1 MVLSRR
7 DLMQGAAA
15 GGLLLGFPGLA
26 APFEA
31 SAAPAARPLLDRVG
45 EVCARLAPKGWRSL
59 LLAVSRGTLD
69 IGAPDLAEALARP
82 IADLDRTVPGF
93 ADFAPGLAVRGIEPG
108 SPARSLLY
116 HALASAEVLTDGEGR
131 SLGAFPALAEI
142 EAVEDYVYGVR
153 PPTLDRL
160 REIAGDNALGVVVLA
175 VDYRAATGSVHGRH
189 ADLCFSRTGIAR
201 MGTVDPFYD
210 ARARQF
216 TPADPKRPFV
226 FRTVPQRFAPYIAMQ
241 VTGADSRLFGPRD
254 TVSGDDER
262 SFWVP
267 LHKLFGGPECIEGLD
282 LSVTLGSHLVN
293 EKLKHM
299 HLFLREQGYPTDW
312 TGKALEQYPF
322 VIRGERIA
330 SLLPPPRHGSGV
342 LGPRPAPFANRARFR
357 DQWLSFNVSSDLVG
371 DPGILYFSSVQ
382 LIPGSLETE
391 PTYLEGTAPDNDR
404 RAPEYVNI
412 RHRLNPDGSLDD
424 LNLDPDMDRI
434 IREGG
439 YRAQHYI
446 DFAGDGSVAV
456 RCPQLEAEIDTFKPA
471 FCSVAPPDFFP
482 LVNQRDLVAWW
493 REKVPA
499 AVRAALW
506 AVPPR
511 PLSEFRFAGDIRL
524 PSGFDIYDDTLTAVV
539 GQPAPGEPVPRQLD
553 ADARGRYSGLPDS
566 AAGVTDPGWEVSQG
580 LVYNEP
586 GLPLQRY
593 MQSYSLGTPFLEDVK
608 LCAALGSYWP
618 AAAPDGTRTFT
629 PLKDAPG
636 FPYPWPTVVPLTDAE
651 IGMEPVPGLGHVP
664 WDGIRGPRLETVG
677 GREAVVYQDID
688 RADYITT
695 MDRLSAHL
703 TARVDLAETKARVL
717 AMESVYW
724 SLGIHDPEFVTRFG
738 DRAVI
743 EILKAKSAW
752 AVLSFRTAGPADPD
766 LVAAQQATGG
776 RLTGPHRYRVVI
788 YRPGAETRHPTDIQ
802 KVVVQIEERVLA
814 FTDGAAVLLSRDG
827 GPWRLDR
834 SMPTS

>member
-45 EVCARLAPKGWRSL
+45 EVCARLAPKGWGSL

-93 ADFAPGLAVRGIEPG
+93 ADFAPGPAARGIEPG

-131 SLGAFPALAEI
+131 SLGAFPTLAEI

-160 REIAGDNALGVVVLA
+160 REIAGDNALGVVVFA

-241 VTGADSRLFGPRD
+241 VTGADGRLFGPRD

-267 LHKLFGGPECIEGLD
+267 LHKLFDGPECIEGLD

-482 LVNQRDLVAWW
+482 LVNQRGLVAWW
-493 REKVPA
+493 PGGGRRHRRRSAPRCGRFRPGRCRSSGSPA
-499 AVRAALW
+499 TSDCRPVSTSTTTRSPRSSASRRPASRYPGSSTPTPGGATRGCRTRPPASPTPAGRSARGWSTTSRGCPRSGTCSRTASAHRSWRTSSCVRRW
-506 AVPPR
+506 AVTGRRPR
-511 PLSEFRFAGDIRL
+511 P
-524 PSGFDIYDDTLTAVV
+524 
-539 GQPAPGEPVPRQLD
+539 
-553 ADARGRYSGLPDS
+553 
-566 AAGVTDPGWEVSQG
+566 
-580 LVYNEP
+580 
-586 GLPLQRY
+586 
-593 MQSYSLGTPFLEDVK
+593 
-608 LCAALGSYWP
+608 
-618 AAAPDGTRTFT
+618 
-629 PLKDAPG
+629 
-636 FPYPWPTVVPLTDAE
+636 
-651 IGMEPVPGLGHVP
+651 
-664 WDGIRGPRLETVG
+664 
-677 GREAVVYQDID
+677 
-688 RADYITT
+688 
-695 MDRLSAHL
+695 
-703 TARVDLAETKARVL
+703 TARVPSRRSRTPPGSR
-717 AMESVYW
+717 
-724 SLGIHDPEFVTRFG
+724 TR
-738 DRAVI
+738 
-743 EILKAKSAW
+743 
-752 AVLSFRTAGPADPD
+752 
-766 LVAAQQATGG
+766 G
-776 RLTGPHRYRVVI
+776 R
-788 YRPGAETRHPTDIQ
+788 
-802 KVVVQIEERVLA
+802 
-814 FTDGAAVLLSRDG
+814 
-827 GPWRLDR
+827 R
-834 SMPTS
+834 SCR